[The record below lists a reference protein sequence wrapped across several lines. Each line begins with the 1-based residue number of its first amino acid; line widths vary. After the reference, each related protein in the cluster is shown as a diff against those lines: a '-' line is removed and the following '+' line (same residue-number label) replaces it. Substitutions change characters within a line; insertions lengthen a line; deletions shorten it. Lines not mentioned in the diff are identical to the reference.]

1 MNEKQIQAQINM
13 LVQQRDN
20 ALNMC
25 VNLSGELAVAS
36 ETIADMAAQ
45 IEMLKA
51 IVEAAKDTP
60 AVAEPA

>member
-25 VNLSGELAVAS
+25 VNLSGDLALANDKIAELEAKVAMLTAIA
-36 ETIADMAAQ
+36 EATTVDTI
-45 IEMLKA
+45 
-51 IVEAAKDTP
+51 EAT
-60 AVAEPA
+60 